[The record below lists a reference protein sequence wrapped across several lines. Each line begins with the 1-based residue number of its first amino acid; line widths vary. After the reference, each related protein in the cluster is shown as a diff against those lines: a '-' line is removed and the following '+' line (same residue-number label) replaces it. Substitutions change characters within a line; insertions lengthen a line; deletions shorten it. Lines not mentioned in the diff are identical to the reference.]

1 MVPLPI
7 PLFPCHYHTVAT
19 PLILPPSEVQVCTP
33 GVQTAPHSLLTYTVK
48 VSLLVPGTGNEVA
61 GLHAGLDGRG
71 SLLQA
76 ATPLRA
82 LP

>member
-1 MVPLPI
+1 M
-7 PLFPCHYHTVAT
+7 AT
-19 PLILPPSEVQVCTP
+19 PLILPPSQVQVCTP
-33 GVQTAPHSLLTYTVK
+33 GVQTPPHPLLTYSVK

-71 SLLQA
+71 GLLQA
-76 ATPLRA
+76 ATPFWA

>member
-1 MVPLPI
+1 M
-7 PLFPCHYHTVAT
+7 AT
-19 PLILPPSEVQVCTP
+19 PLILPPSPQVQVCTS
-33 GVQTAPHSLLTYTVK
+33 GVQAPPHSLLTYTVK
-48 VSLLVPGTGNEVA
+48 VSLLVSGTGNEVA

-71 SLLQA
+71 GLLQA